1 MHSSFGTNFT
11 VHWRYTET
19 LWTAS
24 PVMRKFPEW
33 QFPLG
38 FCKETVS
45 TGDGCIP
52 SSVKLQ
58 CGPVPKEKVTTS
70 HL

>member
-11 VHWRYTET
+11 VHWRYTEM

-38 FCKETVS
+38 FCKKKKKQSPLEMVAFLA
-45 TGDGCIP
+45 
-52 SSVKLQ
+52 V
-58 CGPVPKEKVTTS
+58 
-70 HL
+70 